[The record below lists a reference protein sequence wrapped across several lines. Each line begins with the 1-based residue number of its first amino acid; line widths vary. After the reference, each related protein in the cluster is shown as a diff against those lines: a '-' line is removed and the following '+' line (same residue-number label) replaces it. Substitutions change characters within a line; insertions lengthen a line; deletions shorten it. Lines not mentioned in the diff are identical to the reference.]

1 MWLETGWIG
10 STGNPKS
17 RFALNTSQQQ
27 CNNATTMP
35 AVTTH
40 STTHRPPLPPQKK
53 KIKGKA
59 VSKKKTKKRSFA
71 KLWCRLCGFLFLIRF
86 GFSYVRFFDH
96 VSTVFCLFFVF
107 LFFFGSLAL
116 LASQRCAVAARPLL
130 LLLLGARYKSFQL
143 SLERVTVKTYNL
155 GAEVSSFS
163 IPLFARI

>member
-1 MWLETGWIG
+1 MDWQHWQ
-10 STGNPKS
+10 
-17 RFALNTSQQQ
+17 SQIPFCIKHQPATMQQ

-40 STTHRPPLPPQKK
+40 STTHRPPLPPPKK
-53 KIKGKA
+53 KSKA
-59 VSKKKTKKRSFA
+59 KRYRKKKTKKAKFCKTVVSFV
-71 KLWCRLCGFLFLIRF
+71 W
-86 GFSYVRFFDH
+86 
-96 VSTVFCLFFVF
+96 FFVF
-107 LFFFGSLAL
+107 DSVWFQLCSVFRPRFYCILPFFVFFVFFFGFLAL